1 MWLIR
6 QLGFL
11 RFGRSG
17 EPDAAEHRV
26 LHLFRNRAELKK
38 SYMAVQDEIQTL
50 KDRVKQQEG
59 VTARVQ
65 EMLQDLEG
73 RLAHIDSGYRSLVFY
88 QLRELWSVGRT
99 LLAQFA
105 DELRSQQ
112 EGRERQAFL
121 AEHNR
126 QHYLRLQRAAEQV
139 RVAEDRVEAAR
150 LGLAELEAA
159 IAKLNRPWHYFRRL
173 KLKRNRQ
180 PANLA
185 VLLAEQDA
193 GAVREACAAVDAEPA
208 AEYPGLTLEA
218 RRAINIAVIACAS
231 ILRDR
236 LAGTRLFELALEAS
250 GRREPPEHYGG
261 RADCERMM
269 VEIQRGRASLRQR
282 AGLAQ
287 GLKERTDALKKQ
299 ARYRSGGDATP
310 ATGGDALVGT
320 MAVVQEDAW
329 ELGRVLL
336 P

>member
-1 MWLIR
+1 MWLLR

-17 EPDAAEHRV
+17 EHDAAEHRV

-73 RLAHIDSGYRSLVFY
+73 RLAQVDSGYRSLVFY
-88 QLRELWSVGRT
+88 QLRELWAAGRT

-105 DELRSQQ
+105 DELRTQQ
-112 EGRERQAFL
+112 EGRERQSFL

-126 QHYLRLQRAAEQV
+126 QHYLRLQAAAEQV
-139 RVAEDRVEAAR
+139 RAAEDRVEAAR
-150 LGLAELEAA
+150 LELAELEAA

-180 PANLA
+180 PAHLA

-193 GAVREACAAVDAEPA
+193 GTVREGCAAVDAEPA
-208 AEYPGLTLEA
+208 AEYPGLSLEA
-218 RRAINIAVIACAS
+218 RRAINIAVIAYAS
-231 ILRDR
+231 LLRDR

-250 GRREPPEHYGG
+250 GRREPPEHYGS
-261 RADCERMM
+261 RVDCERMM

-282 AGLAQ
+282 SGLAQ
-287 GLKERTDALKKQ
+287 GLKDRAEALKKQ
-299 ARYRSGGDATP
+299 ARYRSGDDAIP
-310 ATGGDALVGT
+310 AAGGDAQGAMT
-320 MAVVQEDAW
+320 AIQEDAW

-336 P
+336 S